1 MPYIHATDRPLLWA
15 VTQSNAILASGLTEV
30 GGLTITGEDKALVSD
45 ADENAFLG
53 AVAGSAGDYNPLPDV
68 GEWVEA
74 GIYGWRDGLVIVRQ
88 SHTRLHDPDD
98 AGVGA
103 LYGIYR
109 PGVDVWEWV
118 AGEVL
123 QVGARRSYE
132 GVVYELYRDIGA
144 NNWSPPPQVAAHWR
158 VVVET
163 PGEWAAGVAYKV
175 GDVVTHNGHT
185 WRCDQAH
192 TSIASWYP
200 GAPGVF
206 LWTRLD

>member
-1 MPYIHATDRPLLWA
+1 M
-15 VTQSNAILASGLTEV
+15 
-30 GGLTITGEDKALVSD
+30 
-45 ADENAFLG
+45 
-53 AVAGSAGDYNPLPDV
+53 
-68 GEWVEA
+68 
-74 GIYGWRDGLVIVRQ
+74 VRQ
-88 SHTRLHDPDD
+88 SHTRQHNPDD
-98 AGVGA
+98 PGVGA

>member
-15 VTQSNAILASGLTEV
+15 VTQSNAVLASGLTEV

-68 GEWVEA
+68 GEFVEA
-74 GIYGWRDGLVIVRQ
+74 GIYGWQGGLVVVRQ
-88 SHTRLHDPDD
+88 PHTRQHNPDD
-98 AGVGA
+98 PGVGA

-163 PGEWAAGVAYKV
+163 PGGWAAGVAYKV
-175 GDVVTHNGHT
+175 GDVVTYNGHT

-192 TSIASWYP
+192 TSIALWYP